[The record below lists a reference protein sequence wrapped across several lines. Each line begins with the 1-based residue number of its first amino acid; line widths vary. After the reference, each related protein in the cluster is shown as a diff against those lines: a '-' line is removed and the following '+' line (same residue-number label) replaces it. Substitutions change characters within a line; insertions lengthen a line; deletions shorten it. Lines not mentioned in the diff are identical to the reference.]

1 MKFEKIIAV
10 ALLCLSLGATGL
22 VNAQDLHF
30 SQFYETDILRNPAL
44 MGTFKGDYK
53 IGAVYRSQW
62 SSISKPFQT
71 GLVTAESR
79 LPVKGESG
87 DYFTIGLLAYFDKAG
102 SIDLQTMAIYPAINF
117 TKYLGDGSHT
127 FITAG
132 FTGGYSQRSF
142 DPSKMT
148 TNSQYIGGQYNPDNP
163 TMEGFSDSHISSW
176 DLGAGIGINS
186 GSEDEKT
193 TYYAGISSYHFTRP
207 KQSFNENNQLVKL
220 DIKWNVAAGFS
231 YRLSDQYGIQAH
243 ANYQR
248 QGVYNEFI
256 GGGLLGWKRI
266 TNNESDAALSLYG
279 GVFYRVS
286 DAAIPTIKV
295 DYKTISITASY
306 DFTTSKLRPA
316 NDGNGGFEISVMQS
330 GLFNSDKFVR
340 ARTICPKPW

>member
-1 MKFEKIIAV
+1 MNFKTIA
-10 ALLCLSLGATGL
+10 SLGVFCCFFGTAELGL
-22 VNAQDLHF
+22 AQDLHF

-71 GLVTAESR
+71 GVITAESR

-87 DYFTIGLLAYFDKAG
+87 DYFTVGLLAYYDKAG
-102 SIDLQTMAIYPAINF
+102 SIDMQTMAIYPAVSF
-117 TKYLGDGSHT
+117 TKYLGDGSRT
-127 FITAG
+127 FISAG

-148 TNSQYIGGQYNPDNP
+148 TNSQYIGGQWNPDNP
-163 TMEGFSDSHISSW
+163 TMEGFSDNHISSW

-186 GSEDEKT
+186 KSEDEKL
-193 TYYAGISSYHFTRP
+193 TYYAGVSSYHFTRS
-207 KQSFNENNQLVKL
+207 KQSFDRNNQFVKL
-220 DIKWNVAAGFS
+220 EIKWNVAAGFS
-231 YRLSDQYGIQAH
+231 YRLSDQYGIQCH

-256 GGGLLGWKRI
+256 VGGLLGWKRI
-266 TNNESDAALSLYG
+266 TNSEADAPFSLYG

-286 DAAIPTIKV
+286 DAAIPTLKV
-295 DYKTISITASY
+295 ELNTIAIAASY

-316 NDGNGGFEISVMQS
+316 NSGNGGFEITVMHS
-330 GLFNSDKFVR
+330 GLFNNDKFVR